1 MHLPDITSCLYHI
14 TTDTYFLHV
23 LQFDLLLQI
32 SFFGIALFADIIK
45 NLVTKLIFVRH
56 THEGGEQ
63 VTDFQE
69 VYNLYFRD
77 VYRYALSLCR
87 NELVAEEIT
96 QETFYKALDKLG
108 SFDGKCKVSVWL
120 CQIAKNTYIS
130 MCRKDKHLDPCAD
143 TTLIPCVGSIEDR
156 FCDQETAFAIHK
168 VLHTLEEPY
177 KEVFSLRT
185 FGELSFKQIAELFG
199 RTETWARVT
208 YHRARLKIKEEL
220 K

>member
-1 MHLPDITSCLYHI
+1 M
-14 TTDTYFLHV
+14 
-23 LQFDLLLQI
+23 
-32 SFFGIALFADIIK
+32 
-45 NLVTKLIFVRH
+45 RH
-56 THEGGEQ
+56 RCEGGEK

-87 NELVAEEIT
+87 NESVAEEIT
-96 QETFYKALDKLG
+96 QETFYKALEKLG
-108 SFDGKCKVSVWL
+108 SFDGKCKLSVWL

-130 MCRKDKHLDPCAD
+130 MCRKDKHLAPDAD
-143 TTLIPCVGSIEDR
+143 TSLLPQGGSLEER

-168 VLHTLEEPY
+168 VLHALEEPY

-199 RTETWARVT
+199 KTETWARVT

>member
-1 MHLPDITSCLYHI
+1 M
-14 TTDTYFLHV
+14 
-23 LQFDLLLQI
+23 
-32 SFFGIALFADIIK
+32 A
-45 NLVTKLIFVRH
+45 
-56 THEGGEQ
+56 
-63 VTDFQE
+63 DFQE

-87 NELVAEEIT
+87 NESVAEEIT
-96 QETFYKALDKLG
+96 QETFYKALAKLD
-108 SFDGKCKVSVWL
+108 SFDGKCKISVWL

-130 MCRKDKHLDPCAD
+130 MCRKDKQLNPNAD
-143 TTLIPCVGSIEDR
+143 TDFLQGNGSIEDI
-156 FCDQETAFAIHK
+156 FFDKETAFAIHK

-185 FGELSFKQIAELFG
+185 FGELSFKQIAELFNK
-199 RTETWARVT
+199 TETWARVT